1 MTTEPQPFQD
11 QRGVWWRQ
19 GRYGLEYL
27 ASDGA
32 WYPGQ
37 LPPTTYAPPPS
48 PGTNGLAI
56 ASLILGI
63 VWVFG
68 LGAILAFIFGIV
80 ALRQIDRNPRQGG
93 RGLAAA
99 GIVLGSIGIVGLV
112 LFITL
117 AVAAH
122 NNCVQYGNCS

>member
-1 MTTEPQPFQD
+1 MAAGSIRPRVPRLR
-11 QRGVWWRQ
+11 RGLVP
-19 GRYGLEYL
+19 GPTAPHYL
-27 ASDGA
+27 CATSESRDERSGDR
-32 WYPGQ
+32 
-37 LPPTTYAPPPS
+37 
-48 PGTNGLAI
+48 
-56 ASLILGI
+56 SLILGI

-93 RGLAAA
+93 RGLAAG